1 MSTKLKIK
9 GSEKMIELP
18 RGASV
23 PRSEDVVVL
32 TLKGEKK
39 EKLYSIYL
47 IEHQYNM
54 NAPLPVGTCIITLE
68 ELKKPKKKP
77 KEEE

>member
-1 MSTKLKIK
+1 MSTKFKIK

-23 PRSEDVVVL
+23 PRSEDIVSL
-32 TLKGEKK
+32 ILKGEKR
-39 EKLYSIYL
+39 EKLYSVYL
-47 IEHQYNM
+47 IEHSYNM
-54 NAPLPVGTCIITLE
+54 NQLLPVGTCIVTLE
-68 ELKKPKKKP
+68 ELKKQKKS